1 METGPFA
8 EVVVN
13 VEMALSD
20 AYHYH
25 VPADMRRE
33 LRVGHLVE
41 VEFGRRLAQGIVVAF
56 ADAAPV
62 EETKPIISLIDPEPV
77 VWPWQIE
84 LARWLSR
91 RYLAPLNACFRL
103 LLPPGLTRWADVT
116 YDINP
121 RWDGAGV
128 LTDNQRALIDLLRAR
143 GDLRGRQIGRSLK
156 KKDWTLAAAQLVKR
170 NILRRASVLDP
181 PRAKPK
187 QVRTAELIAGW
198 PRIQA
203 AAPALGRASKAA
215 DVLHHLS
222 TLADPLPAEADVL
235 AATGATAKHLDA
247 LATEG
252 LIARSPAQTVAVPV
266 AGRRHKDLSPELA
279 AGLARL
285 PIDPEELPPHVL
297 AGLLDAGLARIEPQP
312 ATVSLSIPKRK
323 AYSHI
328 LRLRDAQTYG
338 AILDLLAREARPVNL
353 SDVYAQTGAT
363 LKHLRRLAELDLVA
377 LSAAEVWRDSLA
389 DRDFAPADPPELTL
403 DQARVWGRIKVAMI
417 EGESDDGEEVWD
429 GEVWDEEE
437 PAPADDAADA
447 TDPMDAATPFLL
459 HGVTGSGKTEIYM
472 RAIDYALERG
482 QRAIVLVP
490 EIALTPQTVR
500 RFAARF
506 PGRVAV
512 LHSALSDGERYDT
525 WRRARQGLFDIAIGP
540 RSALFAPLPNLG
552 VIIVDEE
559 HDASYKQTPPVPAP
573 YYHARDAAIA
583 LAGFTGATVILGSA
597 TPDVVTYHRARS
609 GRYQLLELPRRI
621 MGHRQRIIGQAARL
635 GVSSR
640 YQPLP
645 AEAGSSRAAQS
656 GVGDIDPRH
665 MGNGKENQGETG
677 HADVGHADVA
687 DIMQLDDALT
697 IPLPPIQLVDMRQE
711 LRAGNRAVFSRALDT
726 AVTETLAR
734 GEQCILFLNRRGTST
749 FVNCRDCG
757 HVMNC
762 PRCGVPLT
770 YHQSQFLLVCHQ
782 CGRREPNPTVCPKC
796 GSERIRFF
804 GLGTE
809 KLAELVA
816 ARWPAAR
823 LIRWDRDTTAE
834 EGSHEALLA
843 GFIERKT
850 DILVG
855 TQMIAKG
862 LDLPF
867 VTLVG
872 VISADI
878 ALGLPDYNTGERVFQ
893 VLAQVAG
900 RAGRGLLGGRVII
913 QTYQPEHYAIQAA
926 ADHDYAGFY
935 LEEIRFRTQRALP
948 PFRRMARLLVADPV
962 DERAKRMAEDMARVL
977 ATAVR
982 ERALAATE
990 ILGPTPAFFTRLDGR
1005 YRWHIVIYSPDP
1017 HRLLDDLPIPRPWV
1031 VDIDPESTL

>member
-128 LTDNQRALIDLLRAR
+128 LTENQRALIDLLRAR

-235 AATGATAKHLDA
+235 AATGATAKHLDT
-247 LATEG
+247 LVTEG

-297 AGLLDAGLARIEPQP
+297 AGLLDVGLARIEPQP

-447 TDPMDAATPFLL
+447 IDPMDAATPFLL

-525 WRRARQGLFDIAIGP
+525 WRRARRGLFDIAIGP

-552 VIIVDEE
+552 VIVVDEE

-583 LAGFTGATVILGSA
+583 LGSFTGATVILGSA

-609 GRYQLLELPRRI
+609 GRYQLLELPKRI
-621 MGHRQRIIGQAARL
+621 MGHRQRIARQAERL
-635 GVSSR
+635 GVASR
-640 YQPLP
+640 YHPYGHPAGQATDDGRRMTDDISAPPLAAPPLP
-645 AEAGSSRAAQS
+645 D
-656 GVGDIDPRH
+656 DILR
-665 MGNGKENQGETG
+665 
-677 HADVGHADVA
+677 
-687 DIMQLDDALT
+687 LDDALT
-697 IPLPPIQLVDMRQE
+697 IPLPPIQVVDMRQE
-711 LRAGNRAVFSRALDT
+711 LRAGNRSVFSRALET

-734 GEQCILFLNRRGTST
+734 GEQCILFLNRRGTAT

-762 PRCGVPLT
+762 PRCGIPLT
-770 YHQSQFLLVCHQ
+770 YHAPNMMLVCHQ
-782 CGRREPNPTVCPKC
+782 CGRREPNPAVCPNC

-809 KLAELVA
+809 KLEELVRE
-816 ARWPAAR
+816 RWPEAR
-823 LIRWDRDTTAE
+823 PVRWDRDTTAE

-843 GFIERKT
+843 GFINRES

-872 VISADI
+872 VVSADI
-878 ALGLPDYNTGERVFQ
+878 SLGLPDYNTGERVFQ

-913 QTYQPEHYAIQAA
+913 QSYQPEHYAVRAA
-926 ADHDYAGFY
+926 AEHDYAGFY
-935 LEEIRFRTQRALP
+935 VEEMRFRTQRALP
-948 PFRRMARLLVADPV
+948 PFRRMARLLISDPV
-962 DERAKRMAEDMARVL
+962 NDRARRMAEDMARVL
-977 ATAVR
+977 GLAVR

-1005 YRWHIVIYSPDP
+1005 YRWHIVVYSPDP
-1017 HRLLDDLPIPRPWV
+1017 HRLLDDLHVPRPWV